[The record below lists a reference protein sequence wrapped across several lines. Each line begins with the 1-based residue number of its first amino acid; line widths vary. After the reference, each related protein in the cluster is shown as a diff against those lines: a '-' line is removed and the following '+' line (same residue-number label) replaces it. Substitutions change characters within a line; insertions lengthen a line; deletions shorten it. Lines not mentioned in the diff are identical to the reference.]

1 VNILM
6 IAVNGPAG
14 TAVGLA
20 DALNRLTGHR
30 CRVATLETRYNHGWR
45 KDLHVPDLDEAGLA
59 ELEAALRTADL
70 FHFHMTADEHLHL
83 GPFLPADF
91 LRGKL
96 VVHHHHGH
104 PDFRA
109 NPGKY
114 RARYAERGRRN
125 LLVSTPDLLRL
136 LPGAR
141 WQPNPVPEKDP
152 AYRPVEPR
160 PAGRPLVAHAP
171 TRKELKNT
179 DDLLAVMAGLRA
191 AGLDLGLELID
202 DAPHA
207 ECLRRKARCHMVFDH
222 MQGYYGMSSLESLA
236 QGVPVVAGLD
246 DWCAGHMREFA
257 DCGRLPWIVARDRA
271 ALAAALARLARDPE
285 AREAAG
291 LASRRFM
298 EQSWSE
304 EHVVARLEEFYAG
317 LRPDAPGA
325 GRA

>member
-1 VNILM
+1 MNILM
-6 IAVNGPAG
+6 IAVNDPAG
-14 TAVGLA
+14 TASGLA
-20 DALNRLTGHR
+20 DALNRLTAHR

-45 KDLHVPDLDEAGLA
+45 KDLHLPDLDEAGLA
-59 ELEAALRTADL
+59 ELEAALRGADV
-70 FHFHMTADEHLHL
+70 FHFHMTADEHLRL

-109 NPGKY
+109 HPEKY
-114 RARYAERGRRN
+114 RARYARRGRRN

-136 LPGAR
+136 LPEAR
-141 WQPNPVPEKDP
+141 WQPNAVPEHAP
-152 AYRPVEPR
+152 AYRPPARRPPEPPR
-160 PAGRPLVAHAP
+160 VAHAP

-179 DDLLAVMAGLRA
+179 ADLLAVVAELRA
-191 AGLDLGLELID
+191 DGLDLELELID

-207 ECLRRKARCHMVFDH
+207 ECLRRKARCHMAFDH

-246 DWCAGHMREFA
+246 DWCAGHMRAFA
-257 DCGRLPWIVARDRA
+257 GRAELPWIVARDRSE
-271 ALAAALARLARDPE
+271 LRAALARLARDPE

-291 LASRRFM
+291 RAARRFM
-298 EQSWSE
+298 EECWSE
-304 EHVVARLEEFYAG
+304 ARVVALLDNFYAG
-317 LRPDAPGA
+317 LRPDHAGA